1 MESGQDKAATRTAT
15 TVSLDGSHLLTIFDE
30 NDKKVKILLAA
41 ARLFANQGYAGTSVR
56 EIVALA
62 GVTKPT
68 LYYYFKNKED
78 LCVKLMDVAME
89 TYATVLKES
98 LKQPG
103 NMRRRLASLFTSL
116 YTILRANTDF
126 LRFSYWAC
134 TPHRGQS
141 LPTI

>member
-1 MESGQDKAATRTAT
+1 MRGPLGEGDRGLGRS
-15 TVSLDGSHLLTIFDE
+15 DE
-30 NDKKVKILLAA
+30 TN
-41 ARLFANQGYAGTSVR
+41 SV
-56 EIVALA
+56 
-62 GVTKPT
+62 
-68 LYYYFKNKED
+68 YYYFKNKED

-126 LRFSYWAC
+126 LGSVIGLS
-134 TPHRGQS
+134 TLHRGRS